1 MALTTVI
8 DTLVNLPNGHTQSK
22 YELSDTDYSPIP
34 IHTQR
39 VFFYKNHE
47 NTADFMPT
55 ERLISALQKTIEQ
68 YPIVAGR
75 LVSIGND
82 QYEVQSLDEGVPYR
96 ESYCENDISAYNQ
109 NWPDSSISPEWQAVF
124 ANEAEAIPT
133 VIHVTRFANN
143 SGLMICQSGHHYI
156 ADGIG
161 WSMFLKTWAAFA
173 RGETPSPPNNNR
185 QLLQL
190 EPELRHVL
198 RKPRSNQSPK
208 VHKNTPSV
216 SRQPTLLRFSPES
229 LAQLKRAAID
239 SLSEKERNSGWFS
252 TIDAVLSLLWKT
264 HVKVRRI
271 PAEKLLIGCD
281 AFNMQPYLDNIPDN
295 YFGNVVDV
303 TMLEITAGDLLN
315 RSLGSIA
322 LAHRQ
327 LLTLTKKSSAK
338 EWILWTKVE
347 NAKSIAN
354 KSFFEKGFDFISSD
368 WSKFGYYA
376 KMDFGSGNPVCC
388 RRYTPSNTLIHT
400 IYEAPPCP
408 KTGKSGLDITF
419 TVETEFYEDFI
430 KDSEL
435 FTYAQLL
442 E

>member
-1 MALTTVI
+1 MTLNAIV
-8 DTLVNLPNGHTQSK
+8 DTLVNSRNGHTQTK
-22 YELSDTDYSPIP
+22 YELSDTDYIVGRF
-34 IHTQR
+34 HTQQ

-55 ERLISALQKTIEQ
+55 EKLISALQKTIEQ

-143 SGLMICQSGHHYI
+143 SGLMICQAGNHYI

-161 WSMFLKTWAAFA
+161 WSIFLKTWAAFA
-173 RGETPSPPNNNR
+173 RGETPPPPNNNR
-185 QLLQL
+185 KLLQL
-190 EPELRHVL
+190 EPELKHVL
-198 RKPRSNQSPK
+198 RKPRLNQFEELCK
-208 VHKNTPSV
+208 AITSV
-216 SRQPTLLRFSPES
+216 SRQPALLRFSPES
-229 LAQLKRAAID
+229 LAQLKQAAID
-239 SLSEKERNSGWFS
+239 SLSEDERGTGWFS
-252 TIDAVLSLLWKT
+252 TLDVVLSLIWRVNTKIQQ
-264 HVKVRRI
+264 V
-271 PAEKLLIGCD
+271 PPEKLLNGCD
-281 AFNMQPYLDNIPDN
+281 TFNMRTCLDTIPDN
-295 YFGNVVDV
+295 YFGNVIDA

-315 RSLGSIA
+315 KSLGSVA

-327 LLTLTKKSSAK
+327 SLIVRERSDAK
-338 EWILWTKVE
+338 EWIIW
-347 NAKSIAN
+347 AN
-354 KSFFEKGFDFISSD
+354 TEDAVSPINRACCKTDSDFISSD
-368 WSKFGYYA
+368 WSKFNYYA
-376 KMDFGSGNPVCC
+376 KMDFGDGSLTCC
-388 RRYTPSNTLIHT
+388 RRYIPSNALIT
-400 IYEAPPCP
+400 IIHEAPPCP
-408 KTGKSGLDITF
+408 KTGKSGFDITVM
-419 TVETEFYEDFI
+419 VETEFYEDFV
-430 KDSEL
+430 KNNQL